1 MLLSQKLK
9 VAFDYFMITLGSL
22 ITALGLGPFLVEA
35 DVVPGGV
42 TGISMIINFIW
53 TDGLSVGT
61 LIWILN
67 VPLFIWGIYELG
79 NSFGV
84 RTFYGFSSNAI
95 FIDLLRG
102 EGIFSGGYG
111 FELQKTATIDYMMHH
126 DFFFFVLIGSI
137 LTGVGLGIIFKFKG
151 TTAGTEI
158 VCAILKKRTGISPGM
173 SMLAVDFV
181 VIFAATIVLY
191 VQASRDIPAI
201 VLGFYALLSLY
212 VTSILLDK
220 VVYGFDYACN
230 MMIFSSKNKE
240 ITNYIMQKLD
250 RGVTAFYA
258 RGLYTNRDREVLMT
272 VVSPNDARQLT
283 PYIRELD
290 PNAFLTISNV
300 HEVLGEGFRSREEV
314 DIKFLKRVEKHEAE
328 EAAAKASLAAMRA
341 ERDAKTAEAEAVK
354 ARAFANGYGTEHH
367 DSRAHEDALQ
377 AEENARQAR
386 DAADK
391 AREQAVI
398 LEAAA
403 SSIESC
409 VSADDIPAV
418 KK

>member
-1 MLLSQKLK
+1 MLLSQKLT
-9 VAFDYFMITLGSL
+9 VIFDYFMITIGSL
-22 ITALGLGPFLVEA
+22 IAAIGLGPFLVEA

-42 TGISMIINFIW
+42 TGISMIINFLW
-53 TDGLSVGT
+53 DGLSVGT

-67 VPLFIWGIYELG
+67 LPLFIWGIYELG
-79 NSFGV
+79 NSFGI

-102 EGIFSGGYG
+102 ELPIVGGFG
-111 FELQKTATIDYMMHH
+111 FQKTETIQYMLHN
-126 DFFFFVLIGSI
+126 DFFFFVLVGSI
-137 LTGVGLGIIFKFKG
+137 LTGIGLGIIFKFKG

-173 SMLAVDFV
+173 SMLFVDFF
-181 VIFAATIVLY
+181 VIFAATIVLFI
-191 VQASRDIPAI
+191 QDSRTIPAV

-230 MMIFSSKNKE
+230 MMIFSKKNKE
-240 ITNYIMQKLD
+240 ITDYIMQKLD

-258 RGLYTNRDREVLMT
+258 RGMYTNQDREVLMT
-272 VVSPNDARQLT
+272 VVSPSDARQLT
-283 PYIRELD
+283 PYIRKLD

-314 DIKFLKRVEKHEAE
+314 DIKFIKQMQKREAE
-328 EAAAKASLAAMRA
+328 DAAAKASLAAMRA
-341 ERDAKTAEAEAVK
+341 ERDAKTAEAEAVR
-354 ARAFANGYGTEHH
+354 ARNFANAFGTEHQ
-367 DSRAHEDALQ
+367 DPDAHAEATQ
-377 AEENARQAR
+377 AEANARQMR

-391 AREQAVI
+391 ARLEAEQ

-403 SSIESC
+403 SSIENC
-409 VSADDIPAV
+409 ISADDIPKV
-418 KK
+418 S

>member
-9 VAFDYFMITLGSL
+9 VIFDYFMITLGSL

-42 TGISMIINFIW
+42 TGISMIINFVW
-53 TDGLSVGT
+53 DGLSVGT

-67 VPLFIWGIYELG
+67 LPLFIWGVSEMG
-79 NSFGV
+79 NSFGI
-84 RTFYGFSSNAI
+84 RTFYGFSSNAF

-102 EGIFSGGYG
+102 ELPFNLGG
-111 FELQKTATIDYMMHH
+111 FELQKTETIQYMLHH

-137 LTGVGLGIIFKFKG
+137 LTGFGLGLIFKFKG

-173 SMLAVDFV
+173 SMLGVDFV
-181 VIFAATIVLY
+181 IIFAATIVLFI
-191 VQASRDIPAI
+191 QDSREIPAI

-212 VTSILLDK
+212 ITSILLDK
-220 VVYGFDYACN
+220 VLYGFDYACN

-272 VVSPNDARQLT
+272 VVSPSDARLLT

-354 ARAFANGYGTEHH
+354 ARAFADEYGINHYDTN
-367 DSRAHEDALQ
+367 AHEEARQ

-391 AREQAVI
+391 AREHAVQ

-403 SSIESC
+403 SSIEEC
-409 VSADDIPAV
+409 VSTDNLDAI
-418 KK
+418 KR